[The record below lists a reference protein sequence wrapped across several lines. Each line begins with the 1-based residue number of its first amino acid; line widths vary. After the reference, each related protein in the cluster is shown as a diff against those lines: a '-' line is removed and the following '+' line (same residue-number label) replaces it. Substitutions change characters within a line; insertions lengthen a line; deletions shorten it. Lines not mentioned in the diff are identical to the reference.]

1 MGNVT
6 LKVSGMSCGQCVSK
20 VKAAL
25 QHLNGV
31 EKATVN
37 IKKGMAQVKYD
48 ASVQTLDALTEALRE
63 VGYEAEL
70 AK

>member
-1 MGNVT
+1 MENVT

-20 VKAAL
+20 VEVAL
-25 QHLNGV
+25 QQLNGV
-31 EKATVN
+31 EKTTVK

-48 ASVQTLDALTEALRE
+48 ASVQTLDALTKALRE